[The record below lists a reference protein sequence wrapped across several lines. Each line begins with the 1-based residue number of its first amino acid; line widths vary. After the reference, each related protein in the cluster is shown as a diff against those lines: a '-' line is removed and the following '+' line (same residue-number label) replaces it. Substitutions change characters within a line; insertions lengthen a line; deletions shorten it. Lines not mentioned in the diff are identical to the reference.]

1 EIVVESANQSY
12 SSCGGIL
19 FDKNQQTLMQYPAGK
34 SGGYQIPDGVT
45 SIEEEAFSGCS
56 SLTSI
61 VIPGSVTSIGD
72 EAFAECENLAGVYF
86 AGSPPEPDDPDIFR
100 NCPCIIYYVSGAAG
114 WGEQYGGRP
123 TAVWNQQEHPQ

>member
-1 EIVVESANQSY
+1 
-12 SSCGGIL
+12 
-19 FDKNQQTLMQYPAGK
+19 MQYPAGK

-45 SIEEEAFSGCS
+45 SIGDEAFAECSGLTSVVIEDGVTSIGDEAFSGCS

-61 VIPGSVTSIGD
+61 VIPWSVTSIGD

-86 AGSPPEPDDPDIFR
+86 AGFPPEPDGPDIFR
-100 NCPCIIYYVSGAAG
+100 NCPCIIHYVSGTVG